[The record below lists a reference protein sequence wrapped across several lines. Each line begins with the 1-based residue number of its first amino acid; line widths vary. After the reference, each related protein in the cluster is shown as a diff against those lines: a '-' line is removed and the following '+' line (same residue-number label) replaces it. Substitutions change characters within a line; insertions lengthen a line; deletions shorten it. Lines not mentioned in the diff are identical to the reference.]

1 MKQYHNYSPEIST
14 VDDSAEP
21 AVEEQPVRP
30 EPAPVEEPRRRKAKR
45 RRQPVE
51 VERKEQAATAAPA
64 DKKEPKK
71 LFGSISAAIKEWK
84 ESIVTRLVT
93 GIILGGFGFWLAVA
107 FASYFSSCIIDQSM
121 VADSATGIGTPAS
134 NDAGEGGARLTEL
147 LINQG
152 FGIGSVVIV
161 AWLLCVSMKL
171 LIGYPKFRT
180 LDFTIKSLIALI
192 TLSVVVGMVSIGLDT
207 DVNWGGFHGR
217 YINEIIYSY
226 IGWSGAIIISVVL
239 ISIFVVICL
248 RDAIKW
254 LLKKKRAYDEKRR
267 ILREAEEAEMQKQEE
282 VEEMRKRELH
292 EQALSGEGVEAEPEQ
307 PEPMAPDN
315 VEFNPDADTIFEFT
329 DLEDEDE
336 ADTGYEYYDSDPD
349 SLAVYEESMEDNM
362 ERSNAAEGVERG
374 DKTEYASEY
383 TSEYSH
389 VRIEEDKSEYKTEP
403 TEKEDGE
410 SVNNREQ
417 EKEDVPE
424 DNAGLAE
431 EEEPE
436 YEPAGGGR
444 QAYAPSE
451 YEENEDNDT
460 VDQPTPALKASSEA
474 PRAEATV
481 TSTEPEVPDTKPEV
495 LNTKPEVPNTKPKV
509 PDTESEVS
517 TTEKEDVMT
526 VNVNQIEKGKPQTGG
541 SASGDFFTHE
551 YKFPPTD
558 YLRPGLDRISVD
570 ADELLENK
578 QKIRQTLLDFG
589 IPITSIEAT
598 VGPTVTLYEIRPD
611 TGVKIAKIRNL
622 VDDLALSLA
631 ANGVRII
638 APIPGKGTVGIEVAN
653 KEAQTV
659 SMRTIIQS
667 KAYQETKYKLPV
679 ALGSTISNEVY
690 IADLAKM
697 PHLLVAGATGQGK
710 SVGLNAIVTSLLYSK
725 RPEELKFVMV
735 DPKRVEFSLY
745 SKIEKYYLAKIPD
758 SPQPIITN
766 MENVVA
772 TLSSLCVEM
781 DERYMLLE
789 KAFVRQV
796 TEYNDKFKAKKLDP
810 REGHRFMPYIVV
822 IIDEFADLIMTAGK
836 EVELPIARLAQ
847 LARAVGIHVI
857 IATQRPSTNVITGMI
872 KANFPVRIAFKV
884 SSGVDSKTI
893 LDSTGAQQLIGRG
906 DMLISNNGEMTR
918 VQCAFV
924 DTPEVEEVC
933 DYIARQPYPQG
944 PYILPE
950 PQNSGDGDSPEV
962 DTASMGKLD
971 PLLKDI
977 ARQVVASGV
986 ASTSAVQR
994 RYEIGYNRAGRIM
1007 DQLEALG
1014 VVGPAT
1020 GGKPRSVLIEPMALE
1035 DLLDTLG

>member
-1 MKQYHNYSPEIST
+1 MS
-14 VDDSAEP
+14 
-21 AVEEQPVRP
+21 
-30 EPAPVEEPRRRKAKR
+30 
-45 RRQPVE
+45 
-51 VERKEQAATAAPA
+51 
-64 DKKEPKK
+64 
-71 LFGSISAAIKEWK
+71 L
-84 ESIVTRLVT
+84 
-93 GIILGGFGFWLAVA
+93 
-107 FASYFSSCIIDQSM
+107 
-121 VADSATGIGTPAS
+121 
-134 NDAGEGGARLTEL
+134 
-147 LINQG
+147 
-152 FGIGSVVIV
+152 
-161 AWLLCVSMKL
+161 KL

-180 LDFTIKSLIALI
+180 LDFTIKSLIAFI

-217 YINEIIYSY
+217 YINEIIYGY

-254 LLKKKRAYDEKRR
+254 IIRKKRQYDERR
-267 ILREAEEAEMQKQEE
+267 RKQRESEEAELLKQEALKE
-282 VEEMRKRELH
+282 REKEAVLG
-292 EQALSGEGVEAEPEQ
+292 QALYAENEESEETA
-307 PEPMAPDN
+307 PEPAQLEN
-315 VEFNPDADTIFEFT
+315 VEFDPSSDTIFDMPE
-329 DLEDEDE
+329 LEDEDE
-336 ADTGYEYYDSDPD
+336 PFSRYDAIQDDPD
-349 SLAVYEESMEDNM
+349 SLAISEETIEETNV
-362 ERSNAAEGVERG
+362 EEEAEVTENNVSAGEISSKNEVTSSLENQTVLE
-374 DKTEYASEY
+374 KTEEELRPDLESSPEADTDLTGVSSPDKESDAHEVSSGDD
-383 TSEYSH
+383 TSEL
-389 VRIEEDKSEYKTEP
+389 P
-403 TEKEDGE
+403 
-410 SVNNREQ
+410 Q
-417 EKEDVPE
+417 
-424 DNAGLAE
+424 
-431 EEEPE
+431 
-436 YEPAGGGR
+436 
-444 QAYAPSE
+444 
-451 YEENEDNDT
+451 NEDD
-460 VDQPTPALKASSEA
+460 P
-474 PRAEATV
+474 
-481 TSTEPEVPDTKPEV
+481 
-495 LNTKPEVPNTKPKV
+495 
-509 PDTESEVS
+509 
-517 TTEKEDVMT
+517 EDVMT
-526 VNVNQIEKGKPQTGG
+526 VNVNQIEKGSSEISQ
-541 SASGDFFTHE
+541 SYDNNFYTHE
-551 YKFPPTD
+551 YIFPPTD
-558 YLRPGLDRISVD
+558 YLRAGSDKISVD
-570 ADELLENK
+570 PEELLENK
-578 QKIRQTLLDFG
+578 EKIRQTLLDFG

-667 KAYQETKYKLPV
+667 KSYQNSRYKLPV

-745 SKIEKYYLAKIPD
+745 AKIEKYYLAKIPD
-758 SPQPIITN
+758 APQPIITN

-772 TLSSLCVEM
+772 TLSSLCAEM

-796 TEYNDKFKAKKLDP
+796 TEYNDKFRAKKLDP

-944 PYILPE
+944 PYLLPE
-950 PQNSGDGDSPEV
+950 PQMGGDA
-962 DTASMGKLD
+962 DTQDLDTSSVGKLD
-971 PLLKDI
+971 PLFAEI
-977 ARQVVASGV
+977 GRQVIMSGT

-994 RYEIGYNRAGRIM
+994 RHEVGYNRAGRIM
-1007 DQLEALG
+1007 DQLEAYG

-1020 GGKPRSVLIEPMALE
+1020 GGKPRSVLMDAMSFE
-1035 DLLDTLG
+1035 DLLASLGLS

>member
-1 MKQYHNYSPEIST
+1 MKQYHNYSPEIS
-14 VDDSAEP
+14 SADESNDP
-21 AVEEQPVRP
+21 IEAEQPPRQDP
-30 EPAPVEEPRRRKAKR
+30 EPQRGRRRNGRQKKA
-45 RRQPVE
+45 E
-51 VERKEQAATAAPA
+51 SAS
-64 DKKEPKK
+64 
-71 LFGSISAAIKEWK
+71 GSSTQVKVKSDISTQSLSEKPRISIKSSLKEWRD
-84 ESIVTRLVT
+84 SIVTRLVF
-93 GIILGGFGFWLAVA
+93 GIILGGLGFWFAVA
-107 FASYFSSCIIDQSM
+107 FVSYFSSCIADQSV
-121 VADSATGIGTPAS
+121 VASDLTVPGSAVV

-152 FGIGSVVIV
+152 FGVGAVVIV
-161 AWLLCVSMKL
+161 IWLLCMSMKL
-171 LIGYPKFRT
+171 LVGYPKFRT
-180 LDFTIKSLIALI
+180 LDFTIKSLIAFI
-192 TLSVVVGMVSIGLDT
+192 TLSVVIGMISIGMDT

-217 YINEIIYSY
+217 YVNEIIYNY
-226 IGWSGAIIISVVL
+226 IGWSGAIIISIVL

-254 LLKKKRAYDEKRR
+254 IIKKKRQYDEKRR
-267 ILREAEEAEMQKQEE
+267 LIREAEEEEIRKQEE
-282 VEEMRKRELH
+282 VKARKK
-292 EQALSGEGVEAEPEQ
+292 EAELNQTLYAENEEAEVQKHDPVQ
-307 PEPMAPDN
+307 YDN
-315 VEFNPDADTIFEFT
+315 VEFDPNSDIILDVSE
-329 DLEDEDE
+329 LEDEE
-336 ADTGYEYYDSDPD
+336 EPSERYETFQDDPD
-349 SLAVYEESMEDNM
+349 SLAISEDP
-362 ERSNAAEGVERG
+362 
-374 DKTEYASEY
+374 
-383 TSEYSH
+383 
-389 VRIEEDKSEYKTEP
+389 IEETPFFTE
-403 TEKEDGE
+403 DMQD
-410 SVNNREQ
+410 S
-417 EKEDVPE
+417 
-424 DNAGLAE
+424 
-431 EEEPE
+431 
-436 YEPAGGGR
+436 
-444 QAYAPSE
+444 
-451 YEENEDNDT
+451 
-460 VDQPTPALKASSEA
+460 
-474 PRAEATV
+474 
-481 TSTEPEVPDTKPEV
+481 EVPDSQDPAPVQDLEEAATTKEETSTVVNEEV
-495 LNTKPEVPNTKPKV
+495 NALEEEVEEKKLEE
-509 PDTESEVS
+509 ESIETLEEES
-517 TTEKEDVMT
+517 NQKEEAEAPDVMT
-526 VNVNQIEKGKPQTGG
+526 VNVNQIEKGSQDTG
-541 SASGDFFTHE
+541 ASYDEKLFTHE
-551 YKFPPTD
+551 YKFPPAEF
-558 YLRPGLDRISVD
+558 LLPGAEKISVD

-578 QKIRQTLLDFG
+578 ARIRQTLLDFG

-667 KAYQETKYKLPV
+667 KAYQNSKFRLPV

-745 SKIEKYYLAKIPD
+745 SKIENYYLAKIPN

-781 DERYMLLE
+781 DERYILLE
-789 KAFVRQV
+789 KAYVKQV
-796 TEYNDKFKAKKLDP
+796 TEYNDKFRAKKLDP

-884 SSGVDSKTI
+884 SSGIDSKTI

-944 PYILPE
+944 AYMLPE
-950 PQNSGDGDSPEV
+950 PQVGGDGDSQDV
-962 DTASMGKLD
+962 DAASVGKLD
-971 PLLKDI
+971 PLF
-977 ARQVVASGV
+977 AEVGRQVIVSGV
-986 ASTSAVQR
+986 ASTSAIQR

-1007 DQLEALG
+1007 DQLEAYG

-1020 GGKPRSVLIEPMALE
+1020 GGKPRSVLMEAMAFE
-1035 DLLDTLG
+1035 DLLATLGLA

>member
-14 VDDSAEP
+14 AEETAEP
-21 AVEEQPVRP
+21 VVVP
-30 EPAPVEEPRRRKAKR
+30 ETTNNESAQGRRRRNSRHKR
-45 RRQPVE
+45 EEEANLDSGETSQKSSP
-51 VERKEQAATAAPA
+51 AA
-64 DKKEPKK
+64 
-71 LFGSISAAIKEWK
+71 SAASMKKTSDSFLTLIKEWK
-84 ESIVTRLVT
+84 NSVVTRFVI
-93 GIILGGFGFWLAVA
+93 GIILGGLGFWFAVA
-107 FASYFSSCIIDQSM
+107 FASYLSACIADQSM
-121 VADSATGIGTPAS
+121 VSSEISGPEIAVS

-152 FGIGSVVIV
+152 FGVGAIVIV
-161 AWLLCVSMKL
+161 VWLLCMSLKL

-180 LDFTIKSLIALI
+180 LDFTIKSLIAFI
-192 TLSVVVGMVSIGLDT
+192 TLSVVIGMVSIGLDT
-207 DVNWGGFHGR
+207 DINWGGFHGR
-217 YINEIIYSY
+217 YINEIIYAY

-254 LLKKKRAYDEKRR
+254 VLEKKRRYDERR
-267 ILREAEEAEMQKQEE
+267 RLQRESEEAELKKQEE
-282 VEEMRKRELH
+282 LKERERQSDLAQSIYAENEDVEEEK
-292 EQALSGEGVEAEPEQ
+292 QDIVTPE
-307 PEPMAPDN
+307 N
-315 VEFNPDADTIFEFT
+315 VEFNPDADTIFDMP
-329 DLEDEDE
+329 DLEDDEEPVSRFDSVSDDPNSLAITEDQIEDATYNLDVNDKAEDSNDVEDPTFDAASEKEYSDAKSNSIEDE
-336 ADTGYEYYDSDPD
+336 KDSPI
-349 SLAVYEESMEDNM
+349 
-362 ERSNAAEGVERG
+362 EGVR
-374 DKTEYASEY
+374 Y
-383 TSEYSH
+383 TS
-389 VRIEEDKSEYKTEP
+389 I
-403 TEKEDGE
+403 
-410 SVNNREQ
+410 
-417 EKEDVPE
+417 
-424 DNAGLAE
+424 E
-431 EEEPE
+431 EEEKI
-436 YEPAGGGR
+436 ATLDDDINQDSGM
-444 QAYAPSE
+444 S
-451 YEENEDNDT
+451 N
-460 VDQPTPALKASSEA
+460 EA
-474 PRAEATV
+474 PGE
-481 TSTEPEVPDTKPEV
+481 SKPDDVMTIASGADIDQDGGMGNDVSEESKP
-495 LNTKPEVPNTKPKV
+495 
-509 PDTESEVS
+509 D
-517 TTEKEDVMT
+517 DVMT
-526 VNVNQIEKGKPQTGG
+526 VNVNQIEKSSQNPGK
-541 SASGDFFTHE
+541 SYDENFFTHE
-551 YKFPPTD
+551 YLFPPSE
-558 YLRPGLDRISVD
+558 YLLPGADKISVD

-578 QKIRQTLLDFG
+578 EKIRQTLLDFG

-667 KAYQETKYKLPV
+667 KVYQNSKYKLPV

-796 TEYNDKFKAKKLDP
+796 TEYNEKFKEKKLDP
-810 REGHRFMPYIVV
+810 REGHRYMPYIVV

-924 DTPEVEEVC
+924 DTPEVEKVC

-944 PYILPE
+944 AYMLPE
-950 PQNSGDGDSPEV
+950 PQIGGDGDSQEI
-962 DTASMGKLD
+962 DTASIGKLD
-971 PLLKDI
+971 PLF
-977 ARQVVASGV
+977 AEVGRQVIMSGT
-986 ASTSAVQR
+986 ASTSAIQR

-1007 DQLEALG
+1007 DQLEAYG

-1020 GGKPRSVLIEPMALE
+1020 GGKPRSVLMEAIAFE
-1035 DLLDTLG
+1035 DLLTTLGLA

>member
-14 VDDSAEP
+14 SEEGVESF
-21 AVEEQPVRP
+21 VEEQPERP
-30 EPAPVEEPRRRKAKR
+30 DPPTTGRKRNARRQAVQETTAAAKR
-45 RRQPVE
+45 SGKTDQTKP
-51 VERKEQAATAAPA
+51 KEES
-64 DKKEPKK
+64 KEKI
-71 LFGSISAAIKEWK
+71 GVSIGKSFKEWK
-84 ESIVTRLVT
+84 DSIVTRFVL
-93 GIILGGFGFWLAVA
+93 GIILGGLGFWFAVA
-107 FASYFSSCIIDQSM
+107 FVSYFSSCIVDQSM
-121 VADSATGIGTPAS
+121 TASSLSGPGTEVA
-134 NDAGEGGARLTEL
+134 NDAGEGGARLTEFV
-147 LINQG
+147 INQG
-152 FGIGSVVIV
+152 FGVGALVIV
-161 AWLLCVSMKL
+161 VWLLCMSMKL
-171 LIGYPKFRT
+171 LIGYPRFRT
-180 LDFTIKSLIALI
+180 LDFTIKSLIAFI
-192 TLSVVVGMVSIGLDT
+192 TLSVVIGMVSIGLDT

-239 ISIFVVICL
+239 VSIFVVICL

-254 LLKKKRAYDEKRR
+254 VLKKKRAYDEKRR
-267 ILREAEEAEMQKQEE
+267 IQREAEEAEQQKQEE
-282 VEEMRKRELH
+282 VNEMRKRELH
-292 EQALSGEGVEAEPEQ
+292 EQALAGEGVEAEKPET
-307 PEPMAPDN
+307 EPVVAEN
-315 VEFNPDADTIFEFT
+315 VKFDPDADTLFDFP
-329 DLEDEDE
+329 DLEDEE
-336 ADTGYEYYDSDPD
+336 EPYTEFENLEEDPD
-349 SLAVYEESMEDNM
+349 SLAGSEEPMEENTYIVEEKTFMENVVNSNENQSVNPAEALACDLQEEETDYVKVNEVAQTVDNVYSTEQM
-362 ERSNAAEGVERG
+362 AQQAYLPVEP
-374 DKTEYASEY
+374 
-383 TSEYSH
+383 
-389 VRIEEDKSEYKTEP
+389 EDK
-403 TEKEDGE
+403 KEQVAETNDI
-410 SVNNREQ
+410 RTEQ
-417 EKEDVPE
+417 EKTESLEDAEESP
-424 DNAGLAE
+424 E
-431 EEEPE
+431 EEEAPE
-436 YEPAGGGR
+436 E
-444 QAYAPSE
+444 
-451 YEENEDNDT
+451 
-460 VDQPTPALKASSEA
+460 
-474 PRAEATV
+474 
-481 TSTEPEVPDTKPEV
+481 
-495 LNTKPEVPNTKPKV
+495 
-509 PDTESEVS
+509 
-517 TTEKEDVMT
+517 VMT
-526 VNVNQIEKGKPQTGG
+526 VNVNQIEKASTQVG
-541 SASGDFFTHE
+541 SSYDNNFFSHD

-558 YLRPGLDRISVD
+558 YLRPGSDKISVD

-578 QKIRQTLLDFG
+578 QKIKQTLLDFG

-667 KAYQETKYKLPV
+667 KAYQNSKYKLPV

-796 TEYNDKFKAKKLDP
+796 TEYNEKFKDKKLDP
-810 REGHRFMPYIVV
+810 REGHRYMPYIVV

-944 PYILPE
+944 AYMLPE
-950 PQNSGDGDSPEV
+950 PQVGGDGDAQDV
-962 DTASMGKLD
+962 DTANIGKLD
-971 PLLKDI
+971 PLF
-977 ARQVVASGV
+977 AEVGRQVIMSGT

-1007 DQLEALG
+1007 DQLEAYG
-1014 VVGPAT
+1014 VVGPAS
-1020 GGKPRSVLIEPMALE
+1020 GGKPRNVLMDAMSFE
-1035 DLLDTLG
+1035 DLLATLGLA

>member
-1 MKQYHNYSPEIST
+1 MKQYHNYAPEIST
-14 VDDSAEP
+14 TDETQEGIIEEP
-21 AVEEQPVRP
+21 TTPP
-30 EPAPVEEPRRRKAKR
+30 EPVEEPRRRGGR
-45 RRQPVE
+45 RRP
-51 VERKEQAATAAPA
+51 RTDSASAAGNTNKGKTASAAPA
-64 DKKEPKK
+64 KQEPKK
-71 LFGSISAAIKEWK
+71 PKKTISASIKEWSD
-84 ESIVTRLVT
+84 SIVTRLVF
-93 GIILGGFGFWLAVA
+93 GLILGGLGVWLAVA
-107 FASYFSSCIIDQSM
+107 FASYFSTCIVDQSM
-121 VADSATGIGTPAS
+121 ALDPATGTETVVA
-134 NDAGEGGARLTEL
+134 NDAGEGGARLTEF

-152 FGIGSVVIV
+152 FGVGALVIV
-161 AWLLCVSMKL
+161 IWLLCMSMKL
-171 LIGYPKFRT
+171 LVGYPKFRT
-180 LDFTIKSLIALI
+180 LDFTIKSLIAFI
-192 TLSVVVGMVSIGLDT
+192 TLSVVVGMLTIGLDT
-207 DVNWGGFHGR
+207 EVNWGGFHGR
-217 YINEIIYSY
+217 YINEIIYNY
-226 IGWSGAIIISVVL
+226 IGWSGAIILSVVL
-239 ISIFVVICL
+239 ISLFVVICL

-254 LLKKKRAYDEKRR
+254 IIKKKKAYDEKRR
-267 ILREAEEAEMQKQEE
+267 IQREAEEAEMQKQEE
-282 VEEMRKRELH
+282 VEEMKRREMR
-292 EQALSGEGVEAEPEQ
+292 EQAMSGEGIDSETEKAEKN
-307 PEPMAPDN
+307 EPATAEN
-315 VEFNPDADTIFEFT
+315 VEFDPDADTLFDIP
-329 DLEDEDE
+329 DLEDEE
-336 ADTGYEYYDSDPD
+336 EPEPFFD
-349 SLAVYEESMEDNM
+349 SLEEDDPYSLAISEDPYEEDPYVQNEPASEPVYESVKETPVESETYQH
-362 ERSNAAEGVERG
+362 VEEPEPEE
-374 DKTEYASEY
+374 TAPSY
-383 TSEYSH
+383 
-389 VRIEEDKSEYKTEP
+389 IEEETASLYDEEMK
-403 TEKEDGE
+403 
-410 SVNNREQ
+410 
-417 EKEDVPE
+417 
-424 DNAGLAE
+424 AE
-431 EEEPE
+431 EEAEK
-436 YEPAGGGR
+436 AV
-444 QAYAPSE
+444 A
-451 YEENEDNDT
+451 EE
-460 VDQPTPALKASSEA
+460 VAM
-474 PRAEATV
+474 AEAARAAVEEAMKAEAVSETAAKAA
-481 TSTEPEVPDTKPEV
+481 ED
-495 LNTKPEVPNTKPKV
+495 
-509 PDTESEVS
+509 ESE
-517 TTEKEDVMT
+517 KEAYENKTPEEVMT
-526 VNVNQIEKGKPQTGG
+526 VNVNQIEKGSTK
-541 SASGDFFTHE
+541 SASTYDSELYTHE
-551 YKFPPTD
+551 YHFPPTD
-558 YLRPGLDRISVD
+558 YLRPGTDKISVD

-578 QKIRQTLLDFG
+578 QKIKQTLLDFG
-589 IPITSIEAT
+589 IPIVSIEAT

-667 KAYQETKYKLPV
+667 KAYQSSKYKLPV
-679 ALGSTISNEVY
+679 ALGSTISNDVY

-710 SVGLNAIVTSLLYSK
+710 SVGLNAIVTSLLYAK

-745 SKIEKYYLAKIPD
+745 AKIEKYYLAKIPD

-944 PYILPE
+944 PYMLPE
-950 PQNSGDGDSPEV
+950 PQMGGDGDAQEV
-962 DTASMGKLD
+962 DTASIGKLD

-977 ARQVVASGV
+977 ARQVVMSGT

-1007 DQLEALG
+1007 DQLESLG

-1020 GGKPRSVLIEPMALE
+1020 GGKPRSVLMDAMSLE

>member
-1 MKQYHNYSPEIST
+1 
-14 VDDSAEP
+14 
-21 AVEEQPVRP
+21 AVE
-30 EPAPVEEPRRRKAKR
+30 
-45 RRQPVE
+45 
-51 VERKEQAATAAPA
+51 
-64 DKKEPKK
+64 
-71 LFGSISAAIKEWK
+71 SA
-84 ESIVTRLVT
+84 
-93 GIILGGFGFWLAVA
+93 
-107 FASYFSSCIIDQSM
+107 
-121 VADSATGIGTPAS
+121 
-134 NDAGEGGARLTEL
+134 
-147 LINQG
+147 
-152 FGIGSVVIV
+152 
-161 AWLLCVSMKL
+161 
-171 LIGYPKFRT
+171 
-180 LDFTIKSLIALI
+180 
-192 TLSVVVGMVSIGLDT
+192 
-207 DVNWGGFHGR
+207 
-217 YINEIIYSY
+217 
-226 IGWSGAIIISVVL
+226 
-239 ISIFVVICL
+239 
-248 RDAIKW
+248 
-254 LLKKKRAYDEKRR
+254 
-267 ILREAEEAEMQKQEE
+267 
-282 VEEMRKRELH
+282 
-292 EQALSGEGVEAEPEQ
+292 AEPE
-307 PEPMAPDN
+307 
-315 VEFNPDADTIFEFT
+315 
-329 DLEDEDE
+329 
-336 ADTGYEYYDSDPD
+336 
-349 SLAVYEESMEDNM
+349 
-362 ERSNAAEGVERG
+362 R
-374 DKTEYASEY
+374 
-383 TSEYSH
+383 
-389 VRIEEDKSEYKTEP
+389 
-403 TEKEDGE
+403 
-410 SVNNREQ
+410 
-417 EKEDVPE
+417 
-424 DNAGLAE
+424 
-431 EEEPE
+431 
-436 YEPAGGGR
+436 
-444 QAYAPSE
+444 
-451 YEENEDNDT
+451 
-460 VDQPTPALKASSEA
+460 
-474 PRAEATV
+474 
-481 TSTEPEVPDTKPEV
+481 
-495 LNTKPEVPNTKPKV
+495 
-509 PDTESEVS
+509 
-517 TTEKEDVMT
+517 TTEKPEDVMT
-526 VNVNQIEKGKPQTGG
+526 VNVNQIEKGSSK
-541 SASGDFFTHE
+541 SAPSYDTDLFTHE
-551 YKFPPTD
+551 YIFPPTS
-558 YLRPGLDRISVD
+558 YLRPGTDKISVD

-578 QKIRQTLLDFG
+578 QKIKQTLLDFG

-653 KEAQTV
+653 KDAQTV
-659 SMRTIIQS
+659 SMRTIIES
-667 KAYQETKYKLPV
+667 KAYQSTKYKLPV

-810 REGHRFMPYIVV
+810 RDGHRFMPYIVV

-836 EVELPIARLAQ
+836 DVELPIARLAQ

-944 PYILPE
+944 AFMLPE
-950 PQNSGDGDSPEV
+950 PQMGGDGDSQEV
-962 DTASMGKLD
+962 DTASVGKLD

-977 ARQVVASGV
+977 ARQVVSSGV

-1020 GGKPRSVLIEPMALE
+1020 GGKPRNVLIDPMSLE

>member
-1 MKQYHNYSPEIST
+1 M
-14 VDDSAEP
+14 
-21 AVEEQPVRP
+21 PV
-30 EPAPVEEPRRRKAKR
+30 A
-45 RRQPVE
+45 
-51 VERKEQAATAAPA
+51 
-64 DKKEPKK
+64 
-71 LFGSISAAIKEWK
+71 
-84 ESIVTRLVT
+84 
-93 GIILGGFGFWLAVA
+93 
-107 FASYFSSCIIDQSM
+107 
-121 VADSATGIGTPAS
+121 
-134 NDAGEGGARLTEL
+134 NDAGKGGAWLTEL

-152 FGIGSVVIV
+152 FGVGAVVIV
-161 AWLLCVSMKL
+161 IWLICMSMKL

-180 LDFTIKSLIALI
+180 LDFTIKSLIAFI

-239 ISIFVVICL
+239 ITIFVVICL

-254 LLKKKRAYDEKRR
+254 VLKKKRAYDERRR
-267 ILREAEEAEMQKQEE
+267 IQREAEEAELQKQEE
-282 VEEMRKRELH
+282 VEEMKRREIH
-292 EQALSGEGVEAEPEQ
+292 EQAMSGEGENTEPET
-307 PEPMAPDN
+307 PEHLPAEN
-315 VEFNPDADTIFEFT
+315 VEFDPDADTLFDIP
-329 DLEDEDE
+329 DLDDEDE
-336 ADTGYEYYDSDPD
+336 PVSRFDSFSEDPD
-349 SLAVYEESMEDNM
+349 SLAVSEEPIDENAYVDNVADNFESKIEEHKNEVSQVSVDKADDTSRFDDERPSDRQDEGKQSHSEDPVGEQNLNNT
-362 ERSNAAEGVERG
+362 EVVNNIAEEANDFDSIRESACAAEEKTILHPAEPEVENS
-374 DKTEYASEY
+374 SEK
-383 TSEYSH
+383 
-389 VRIEEDKSEYKTEP
+389 IEEE
-403 TEKEDGE
+403 
-410 SVNNREQ
+410 
-417 EKEDVPE
+417 
-424 DNAGLAE
+424 NA
-431 EEEPE
+431 
-436 YEPAGGGR
+436 
-444 QAYAPSE
+444 
-451 YEENEDNDT
+451 
-460 VDQPTPALKASSEA
+460 
-474 PRAEATV
+474 
-481 TSTEPEVPDTKPEV
+481 TEPEENGHD
-495 LNTKPEVPNTKPKV
+495 
-509 PDTESEVS
+509 
-517 TTEKEDVMT
+517 DVMM
-526 VNVNQIEKGKPQTGG
+526 VNVNQIEKGNTDSG
-541 SASGDFFTHE
+541 STFDSALFSHE
-551 YKFPPTD
+551 YKFPNTD
-558 YLRPGLDRISVD
+558 YLRPGTDKISVD

-578 QKIRQTLLDFG
+578 QKIKQTLLDFG

-653 KEAQTV
+653 KDAQTV

-667 KAYQETKYKLPV
+667 KAYQNSKFKLPV

-789 KAFVRQV
+789 KAYVRQV
-796 TEYNDKFKAKKLDP
+796 TEYNEKFRAGKLNP
-810 REGHRFMPYIVV
+810 KEGHRFMPYIVV

-893 LDSTGAQQLIGRG
+893 LDATGAQQLIGRG

-933 DYIARQPYPQG
+933 NYIARQPYPQG
-944 PYILPE
+944 PYMLPE
-950 PQNSGDGDSPEV
+950 PQVNGDADAQEV
-962 DTASMGKLD
+962 DTASVGKLD
-971 PLLKDI
+971 PLFADVG
-977 ARQVVASGV
+977 RQVIISGT

-1007 DQLEALG
+1007 DQLEAYG
-1014 VVGPAT
+1014 VVGPAS
-1020 GGKPRSVLIEPMALE
+1020 GGKPRSVLMEAMAFE
-1035 DLLDTLG
+1035 DLLATLGLA

>member
-1 MKQYHNYSPEIST
+1 MKQYHNYSPEIS
-14 VDDSAEP
+14 SADESNDPIEP
-21 AVEEQPVRP
+21 EQPPRKDP
-30 EPAPVEEPRRRKAKR
+30 EPQRGRRRSARPKR
-45 RRQPVE
+45 ETSPSGGSAQS
-51 VERKEQAATAAPA
+51 KEKPQQAAPA
-64 DKKEPKK
+64 AEEKPKV
-71 LFGSISAAIKEWK
+71 SIITSIKEWGN
-84 ESIVTRLVT
+84 SLVTRLVT
-93 GIILGGFGFWLAVA
+93 GIILGGLGFWFAVA
-107 FASYFSSCIIDQSM
+107 FVSYFSACIADQSM
-121 VADSATGIGTPAS
+121 VASSLTGPETVVA
-134 NDAGEGGARLTEL
+134 NNAGEGGARLTEL

-152 FGIGSVVIV
+152 FGVGAIVIV
-161 AWLLCVSMKL
+161 VWLLCMSLKL
-171 LIGYPKFRT
+171 LVGYPKFRT
-180 LDFTIKSLIALI
+180 LDFTIKSLIAFI
-192 TLSVVVGMVSIGLDT
+192 TISVVIGMITIPMDT

-217 YINEIIYSY
+217 YINEIIYNY

-254 LLKKKRAYDEKRR
+254 MLKKKRAYDERKRQQ
-267 ILREAEEAEMQKQEE
+267 REAEEAEIRKQEE
-282 VEEMRKRELH
+282 IKAREKEAVEN
-292 EQALSGEGVEAEPEQ
+292 QALYGENEETDERA
-307 PEPMAPDN
+307 PEPVQYDN
-315 VEFNPDADTIFEFT
+315 VEFDPSADTIFDMP
-329 DLEDEDE
+329 DLEEDDEPY
-336 ADTGYEYYDSDPD
+336 TQYETFQDDPD
-349 SLAVYEESMEDNM
+349 SLAITEDPIDETPFYSEPEPES
-362 ERSNAAEGVERG
+362 SFAPSQPAATVTKEVTS
-374 DKTEYASEY
+374 TE
-383 TSEYSH
+383 
-389 VRIEEDKSEYKTEP
+389 
-403 TEKEDGE
+403 EKETSIIKE
-410 SVNNREQ
+410 QSVVAPEAPAEIIKPEVETIRKEEPIQ
-417 EKEDVPE
+417 KEVPDLEEEAEKETAE
-424 DNAGLAE
+424 EAKEEEKAE
-431 EEEPE
+431 EEE
-436 YEPAGGGR
+436 
-444 QAYAPSE
+444 Q
-451 YEENEDNDT
+451 
-460 VDQPTPALKASSEA
+460 
-474 PRAEATV
+474 
-481 TSTEPEVPDTKPEV
+481 
-495 LNTKPEVPNTKPKV
+495 
-509 PDTESEVS
+509 
-517 TTEKEDVMT
+517 DVMT
-526 VNVNQIEKGKPQTGG
+526 VNVNQIEKGTSDTG
-541 SASGDFFTHE
+541 ATYDEKLFTHE
-551 YKFPPTD
+551 YKFPPAEF
-558 YLRPGLDRISVD
+558 LLPGKDKISVD
-570 ADELLENK
+570 ADELIENK
-578 QKIRQTLLDFG
+578 ERIRKTLLDFG

-667 KAYQETKYKLPV
+667 KAYQSSKYRLPV

-745 SKIEKYYLAKIPD
+745 SKIENYYLAKIPN

-781 DERYMLLE
+781 DERYILLE
-789 KAFVRQV
+789 KAYVKQV
-796 TEYNDKFKAKKLDP
+796 TEYNEKFRQKKLDP

-884 SSGVDSKTI
+884 SSGIDSKTI

-944 PYILPE
+944 AYMLPE
-950 PQNSGDGDSPEV
+950 PQMGGDGDSQDV
-962 DTASMGKLD
+962 DAASVGKLD
-971 PLLKDI
+971 PLF
-977 ARQVVASGV
+977 AEVGRQVIMSGV
-986 ASTSAVQR
+986 ASTSAIQR

-1007 DQLEALG
+1007 DQLEAYG

-1020 GGKPRSVLIEPMALE
+1020 GGKPRSVLMEAMAFE
-1035 DLLDTLG
+1035 DLLATLGLS

>member
-14 VDDSAEP
+14 SDETQDS
-21 AVEEQPVRP
+21 VIEEQPAP
-30 EPAPVEEPRRRKAKR
+30 SEPQSMPRRRNSKR
-45 RRQPVE
+45 QLNERVSEKTVKTQANYEKE
-51 VERKEQAATAAPA
+51 VPQQ
-64 DKKEPKK
+64 KK
-71 LFGSISAAIKEWK
+71 GSVISAFKEWK
-84 ESIVTRLVT
+84 ESIVTRLVI
-93 GIILGGFGFWLAVA
+93 GIILGGLGLWFAVA
-107 FASYFSSCIIDQSM
+107 FVSYFSNCIVDQSM
-121 VADSATGIGTPAS
+121 VAETAS
-134 NDAGEGGARLTEL
+134 GVDTTVANDAGKGGAWLTEF

-152 FGIGSVVIV
+152 FGVGAVVIV
-161 AWLLCVSMKL
+161 AWLLCMSMKL

-180 LDFTIKSLIALI
+180 LDFTIKSLIAFI

-239 ISIFVVICL
+239 ITIFVVICL

-254 LLKKKRAYDEKRR
+254 MLKKKRAYDEKRR
-267 ILREAEEAEMQKQEE
+267 IQRETEAAEMQKQEE
-282 VEEMRKRELH
+282 VEEMKRREIR
-292 EQALSGEGVEAEPEQ
+292 EQAMSGEGEYTEPVNVEQTPAE
-307 PEPMAPDN
+307 N
-315 VEFNPDADTIFEFT
+315 VEFDPDADTLFDIP
-329 DLEDEDE
+329 DLDDED
-336 ADTGYEYYDSDPD
+336 DPVSRFDSFREDPD
-349 SLAVYEESMEDNM
+349 SLAISEEPMEGNAYIDNM
-362 ERSNAAEGVERG
+362 PAGVETV
-374 DKTEYASEY
+374 K
-383 TSEYSH
+383 
-389 VRIEEDKSEYKTEP
+389 EEMSADKSLTSGGKIDERAEI
-403 TEKEDGE
+403 DGE
-410 SVNNREQ
+410 RISEIQ
-417 EKEDVPE
+417 THDDLGE
-424 DNAGLAE
+424 AE
-431 EEEPE
+431 EERTEQRQEEENSLSESAAGSIRDLEADIEPSTLK
-436 YEPAGGGR
+436 
-444 QAYAPSE
+444 YAA
-451 YEENEDNDT
+451 EENEAAVHVEEEQAFNKTKESEGNDT
-460 VDQPTPALKASSEA
+460 IKGTIETENVKTPGES
-474 PRAEATV
+474 AE
-481 TSTEPEVPDTKPEV
+481 
-495 LNTKPEVPNTKPKV
+495 
-509 PDTESEVS
+509 
-517 TTEKEDVMT
+517 EKKEEEDVMT
-526 VNVNQIEKGKPQTGG
+526 VNVNQIEKGRTDSG
-541 SASGDFFTHE
+541 STFDSSLYTHE

-558 YLRPGLDRISVD
+558 YLRPGTDKISVD
-570 ADELLENK
+570 AEELLENK

-653 KEAQTV
+653 KDAQTV

-667 KAYQETKYKLPV
+667 KAYQNSKYKLPV

-710 SVGLNAIVTSLLYSK
+710 SVGLNAIVASLLYSK

-893 LDSTGAQQLIGRG
+893 LDATGAQQLIGRG

-944 PYILPE
+944 PYMLPE
-950 PQNSGDGDSPEV
+950 PQVGGDGESQEV
-962 DTASMGKLD
+962 DAASVGKLD
-971 PLLKDI
+971 PLFTDVG
-977 ARQVVASGV
+977 RQVIMSGT

-1007 DQLEALG
+1007 DQLEAYG

-1020 GGKPRSVLIEPMALE
+1020 GGKPRSVLMEAMAFE
-1035 DLLDTLG
+1035 DLLATLGLS

>member
-1 MKQYHNYSPEIST
+1 MENYYNYSPEIPNG
-14 VDDSAEP
+14 DDNPESNLTPPQQEAEP
-21 AVEEQPVRP
+21 TPDSG
-30 EPAPVEEPRRRKAKR
+30 KR
-45 RRQPVE
+45 RRRQNNNVNTTQGKSVNPIKDKKGRSE
-51 VERKEQAATAAPA
+51 GKADKSKERQSSESVWIVFQDWLNSTVTRSVIGIIFGGLGFWFGVAFFSYLGTCVADQSVVNAPA
-64 DKKEPKK
+64 D
-71 LFGSISAAIKEWK
+71 AM
-84 ESIVTRLVT
+84 
-93 GIILGGFGFWLAVA
+93 AV
-107 FASYFSSCIIDQSM
+107 
-121 VADSATGIGTPAS
+121 VG
-134 NDAGEGGARLTEL
+134 NDAGEGGARITEL
-147 LINQG
+147 LFNQG
-152 FGIGSVVIV
+152 FGVGSFVIV
-161 AWLLCVSMKL
+161 VWLLCISMKL
-171 LIGYPKFRT
+171 LIGYPKFRI
-180 LDFTIKSLIALI
+180 LDFTLKSLIAFI
-192 TLSVVVGMVSIGLDT
+192 TLSVVVGMLSIGLDT
-207 DVNWGGFHGR
+207 DVNWGGYHGR
-217 YINEIIYSY
+217 YINEIIYQY
-226 IGWSGAIIISVVL
+226 IGWSGAIIISMVL
-239 ISIFVVICL
+239 VAIFVVICL

-254 LLKKKRAYDEKRR
+254 ILKKKRAYDEKRR
-267 ILREAEEAEMQKQEE
+267 LMREAEVLAAEKEENEIRSQE
-282 VEEMRKRELH
+282 H
-292 EQALSGEGVEAEPEQ
+292 QDTALSDEGDEAKEEKVFSPS
-307 PEPMAPDN
+307 ADK
-315 VEFNPDADTIFEFT
+315 VEFDPDADTIFDLH
-329 DLEDEDE
+329 DLEEDDDPE
-336 ADTGYEYYDSDPD
+336 SFAGLLYDDPE
-349 SLAVYEESMEDNM
+349 SLAVSEEPNDYNQY
-362 ERSNAAEGVERG
+362 VEQQL
-374 DKTEYASEY
+374 DYPTETTKTTEADYPVESQEQPVVDEPADSPEQYSEQYLETSASEKDDFSEREEKQNL
-383 TSEYSH
+383 TSQ
-389 VRIEEDKSEYKTEP
+389 SETEINQ
-403 TEKEDGE
+403 D
-410 SVNNREQ
+410 NLEQ
-417 EKEDVPE
+417 
-424 DNAGLAE
+424 
-431 EEEPE
+431 EEEP
-436 YEPAGGGR
+436 
-444 QAYAPSE
+444 
-451 YEENEDNDT
+451 NE
-460 VDQPTPALKASSEA
+460 Q
-474 PRAEATV
+474 
-481 TSTEPEVPDTKPEV
+481 
-495 LNTKPEVPNTKPKV
+495 
-509 PDTESEVS
+509 
-517 TTEKEDVMT
+517 VMT
-526 VNVNQIEKGKPQTGG
+526 VNVNQIEKGTTE
-541 SASGDFFTHE
+541 SGVSYDAQLFTHE

-558 YLRPGLDRISVD
+558 YLRPGSDKISVD

-578 QKIRQTLLDFG
+578 QKIKQTLLDFG

-667 KAYQETKYKLPV
+667 KAYQNSKYKLPV

-710 SVGLNAIVTSLLYSK
+710 SVGLNAIITSLLYSK

-745 SKIEKYYLAKIPD
+745 AKIEKYYLAKIPD
-758 SPQPIITN
+758 APQPIITN

-772 TLSSLCVEM
+772 TLSSLCAEM

-796 TEYNDKFKAKKLDP
+796 TEYNEKFKEKKLDP
-810 REGHRFMPYIVV
+810 REGYRYMPYIVV

-893 LDSTGAQQLIGRG
+893 LDATGAQQLIGRG
-906 DMLISNNGEMTR
+906 DMLISNNGEMVR

-933 DYIARQPYPQG
+933 DYVARQPYPQG

-950 PQNSGDGDSPEV
+950 PQIGGDGDTAEV
-962 DTASMGKLD
+962 DVASVGKLD
-971 PLLKDI
+971 PLFPEVG
-977 ARQVVASGV
+977 RQVIMSGT

-1007 DQLEALG
+1007 DQLEAYG

-1020 GGKPRSVLIEPMALE
+1020 GGKPRSVLMDAMAFE
-1035 DLLDTLG
+1035 DLLATLGLS

>member
-1 MKQYHNYSPEIST
+1 MKQYHNYSPEISSADET
-14 VDDSAEP
+14 TEPIAAEP
-21 AVEEQPVRP
+21 T
-30 EPAPVEEPRRRKAKR
+30 PAPRKETALTGRRRKTRQQKTDASATSSTRPLETTERMAK
-45 RRQPVE
+45 
-51 VERKEQAATAAPA
+51 APT
-64 DKKEPKK
+64 KKTS
-71 LFGSISAAIKEWK
+71 GSFIASFKEWRD
-84 ESIVTRLVT
+84 SVVTRSVF
-93 GIILGGFGFWLAVA
+93 GIILGGLGFWFAVA
-107 FASYFSSCIIDQSM
+107 FVSYFSACIADQSM
-121 VADSATGIGTPAS
+121 AASMETGLGTEVA
-134 NDAGEGGARLTEL
+134 NNAGEGGARLTEL

-152 FGIGSVVIV
+152 FGVGAIVIV
-161 AWLLCVSMKL
+161 AWLLCMSLKL

-192 TLSVVVGMVSIGLDT
+192 TLSVVIGMVSIGMDT

-217 YINEIIYSY
+217 YINEIIYNY

-254 LLKKKRAYDEKRR
+254 VLKKKREYDEKRR
-267 ILREAEEAEMQKQEE
+267 QQREAEEEELRKQEE
-282 VEEMRKRELH
+282 LKAREREAELG
-292 EQALSGEGVEAEPEQ
+292 QALYAENEDPEEKK
-307 PEPMAPDN
+307 PEPIQHEN
-315 VEFNPDADTIFEFT
+315 VEFDPSADTIFDMP

-336 ADTGYEYYDSDPD
+336 PYSRFDAIQDDPD
-349 SLAVYEESMEDNM
+349 SLAISEDTIEETPFFSDEGQHNEAISSDI
-362 ERSNAAEGVERG
+362 STAEEYAKMPEANP
-374 DKTEYASEY
+374 KTE
-383 TSEYSH
+383 
-389 VRIEEDKSEYKTEP
+389 IEDLP
-403 TEKEDGE
+403 
-410 SVNNREQ
+410 
-417 EKEDVPE
+417 
-424 DNAGLAE
+424 E
-431 EEEPE
+431 EE
-436 YEPAGGGR
+436 AN
-444 QAYAPSE
+444 
-451 YEENEDNDT
+451 EEFNEVYSD
-460 VDQPTPALKASSEA
+460 
-474 PRAEATV
+474 TV
-481 TSTEPEVPDTKPEV
+481 TSNTSYHPAAEKRVENHQEPDQQNLVEEAKEEVK
-495 LNTKPEVPNTKPKV
+495 
-509 PDTESEVS
+509 TESIREEIEKEEEVREE
-517 TTEKEDVMT
+517 EKQEDVMT
-526 VNVNQIEKGKPQTGG
+526 VNVNQIEKGSQDTG
-541 SASGDFFTHE
+541 ASYDDKLFTHE
-551 YKFPPTD
+551 YKFPPAEF
-558 YLRPGLDRISVD
+558 LRPGAEKISVD

-578 QKIRQTLLDFG
+578 EKIRQTLLDFG

-659 SMRTIIQS
+659 SMRNIILS
-667 KAYQETKYKLPV
+667 KAFQTSKFKLPV

-745 SKIEKYYLAKIPD
+745 SKIEKYYLAKIPN

-772 TLSSLCVEM
+772 TLSSLCDEM
-781 DERYMLLE
+781 DERYTLLE
-789 KAFVRQV
+789 KAYVKQV
-796 TEYNDKFKAKKLDP
+796 TEYNAKIKDKKLDP
-810 REGHRFMPYIVV
+810 REGHRYLPYIVV

-847 LARAVGIHVI
+847 LARAIGIHVI

-884 SSGVDSKTI
+884 SSGIDSKTI

-944 PYILPE
+944 AYMLPE
-950 PQNSGDGDSPEV
+950 PKIDGDGDAQEL
-962 DTASMGKLD
+962 DAASVGKLD
-971 PLLKDI
+971 PLF
-977 ARQVVASGV
+977 AEVGRQVIMSGV
-986 ASTSAVQR
+986 ASTSAIQR

-1007 DQLEALG
+1007 DQLEAYG

-1020 GGKPRSVLIEPMALE
+1020 GGKPRSVLMEAMAFE
-1035 DLLDTLG
+1035 DLLATLGLS

>member
-1 MKQYHNYSPEIST
+1 MKQYHNYSPEIS
-14 VDDSAEP
+14 SADESNDQL
-21 AVEEQPVRP
+21 ESEQPPRKD
-30 EPAPVEEPRRRKAKR
+30 PVQQRGRRRNARQKKDETVAEISTQTRSKSVVTSPVSTEKPRVSIKR
-45 RRQPVE
+45 S
-51 VERKEQAATAAPA
+51 
-64 DKKEPKK
+64 
-71 LFGSISAAIKEWK
+71 LLEWK
-84 ESIVTRLVT
+84 DSLVTRLVL
-93 GIILGGFGFWLAVA
+93 GIILGGLGFWFAVA
-107 FASYFSSCIIDQSM
+107 FVSYFSSCIADQSLAVSDIADPGAA
-121 VADSATGIGTPAS
+121 VA
-134 NDAGEGGARLTEL
+134 NDAGVGGARLTEL
-147 LINQG
+147 LINRG
-152 FGIGSVVIV
+152 FGVGAVVIV
-161 AWLLCVSMKL
+161 VWLLCMSLKL
-171 LIGYPKFRT
+171 LVGYPKFRT
-180 LDFTIKSLIALI
+180 LDFTIKSFIAFI
-192 TLSVVVGMVSIGLDT
+192 TLSVVIGMVSIGLDT

-254 LLKKKRAYDEKRR
+254 LLKKKRQYDERR
-267 ILREAEEAEMQKQEE
+267 RLMREAEEEE
-282 VEEMRKRELH
+282 LRKRE
-292 EQALSGEGVEAEPEQ
+292 EVKAREKEALLNQSLYAENEDVEEKKTEPVQ
-307 PEPMAPDN
+307 YDN
-315 VEFNPDADTIFEFT
+315 VEFDPNSDIILDMT
-329 DLEDEDE
+329 DLEDDDE
-336 ADTGYEYYDSDPD
+336 PYGRYDAFQDDPD
-349 SLAVYEESMEDNM
+349 SLAISEEPIEAAPFLPDAVWDSVAASSQDSAFVQEVEEIPNEIKEDTREEKNQ
-362 ERSNAAEGVERG
+362 EAENNKET
-374 DKTEYASEY
+374 KNSQEA
-383 TSEYSH
+383 
-389 VRIEEDKSEYKTEP
+389 DKSN
-403 TEKEDGE
+403 
-410 SVNNREQ
+410 V
-417 EKEDVPE
+417 
-424 DNAGLAE
+424 
-431 EEEPE
+431 
-436 YEPAGGGR
+436 
-444 QAYAPSE
+444 
-451 YEENEDNDT
+451 EENNQEG
-460 VDQPTPALKASSEA
+460 KE
-474 PRAEATV
+474 E
-481 TSTEPEVPDTKPEV
+481 
-495 LNTKPEVPNTKPKV
+495 
-509 PDTESEVS
+509 
-517 TTEKEDVMT
+517 EDVMT
-526 VNVNQIEKGKPQTGG
+526 VNVNQIEKGTSETG
-541 SASGDFFTHE
+541 STYDEKLFTHE
-551 YKFPPTD
+551 YKFPPAEF
-558 YLRPGLDRISVD
+558 LLPGADKISVD
-570 ADELLENK
+570 AGELLENK
-578 QKIRQTLLDFG
+578 ERIRQTLLDFG

-667 KAYQETKYKLPV
+667 KTYQNSKYRLPV

-745 SKIEKYYLAKIPD
+745 SKIENYYLAKIPN

-781 DERYMLLE
+781 DERYILLE
-789 KAFVRQV
+789 KAYVKQV
-796 TEYNDKFKAKKLDP
+796 TEYNDKFRAKKLDP

-884 SSGVDSKTI
+884 SSGIDSKTI

-944 PYILPE
+944 AYILPE
-950 PQNSGDGDSPEV
+950 PQVGGDGESQDV
-962 DTASMGKLD
+962 DAASIGKLD
-971 PLLKDI
+971 PLF
-977 ARQVVASGV
+977 AEVGRQVIMSGV
-986 ASTSAVQR
+986 ASTSAIQR

-1007 DQLEALG
+1007 DQLEAYG

-1020 GGKPRSVLIEPMALE
+1020 GGKPRSVLMEAMAFE
-1035 DLLDTLG
+1035 DLLATLGIS

>member
-1 MKQYHNYSPEIST
+1 MKHYHNYSPEISST
-14 VDDSAEP
+14 EEVQETSSEEQMTAAEP
-21 AVEEQPVRP
+21 TASG
-30 EPAPVEEPRRRKAKR
+30 RRRGGR
-45 RRQPVE
+45 RKPSQRGESEPGKSVSGQHE
-51 VERKEQAATAAPA
+51 EASKKKGTKLSTA
-64 DKKEPKK
+64 
-71 LFGSISAAIKEWK
+71 LKEWRD
-84 ESIVTRLVT
+84 SIVTRLVF
-93 GIILGGFGFWLAVA
+93 GILLGGLGFWFGVA
-107 FASYFSSCIIDQSM
+107 FVSYFSHCIADQSM
-121 VADSATGIGTPAS
+121 VAASATGPGTEVL

-152 FGIGSVVIV
+152 FGVGAIVIV
-161 AWLLCVSMKL
+161 VWLLCMSMKL

-180 LDFTIKSLIALI
+180 LDFTIKSLIAFI
-192 TLSVVVGMVSIGLDT
+192 TLSIVVGMVSVGVDS

-254 LLKKKRAYDEKRR
+254 GLRKKHAYDEKRR
-267 ILREAEEAEMQKQEE
+267 LQREAEEAEMQKQEE
-282 VEEMRKRELH
+282 VEEMKRREQH
-292 EQALSGEGVEAEPEQ
+292 DQALSGEGEELEPDKMEQ
-307 PEPMAPDN
+307 AVKEK
-315 VEFNPDADTIFEFT
+315 VEFDSDADTIFDIP
-329 DLEDEDE
+329 DLEDEEDP
-336 ADTGYEYYDSDPD
+336 APLFDTLYDDPY
-349 SLAVYEESMEDNM
+349 SLDISEEPMEENSYLDVAGDEESYEA
-362 ERSNAAEGVERG
+362 SNEAS
-374 DKTEYASEY
+374 KTESAYEQVSALEASGQESGLPEQASEY
-383 TSEYSH
+383 T
-389 VRIEEDKSEYKTEP
+389 EEK
-403 TEKEDGE
+403 
-410 SVNNREQ
+410 
-417 EKEDVPE
+417 
-424 DNAGLAE
+424 AE
-431 EEEPE
+431 
-436 YEPAGGGR
+436 
-444 QAYAPSE
+444 AYAPSMDLQ
-451 YEENEDNDT
+451 EETSQAPAESSSNIEETKVNHPQYNN
-460 VDQPTPALKASSEA
+460 QPTYKSVEEQAHLSEKDQDLELSRQVTEDA
-474 PRAEATV
+474 KSTV
-481 TSTEPEVPDTKPEV
+481 ISQKPEV
-495 LNTKPEVPNTKPKV
+495 ERRDEPAA
-509 PDTESEVS
+509 TEE
-517 TTEKEDVMT
+517 VMT
-526 VNVNQIEKGKPQTGG
+526 VNVNQIEKGGTKMPPSYDT
-541 SASGDFFTHE
+541 DLFTHE
-551 YKFPPTD
+551 YRFPPTD
-558 YLRPGLDRISVD
+558 YLRPGTDKISVD

-578 QKIRQTLLDFG
+578 QKIKQTLLDFG

-598 VGPTVTLYEIRPD
+598 VGPTVTLYKIRPD
-611 TGVKIAKIRNL
+611 SGVKIAKIRSL
-622 VDDLALSLA
+622 ADDLALSLA
-631 ANGVRII
+631 ADGVRII
-638 APIPGKGTVGIEVAN
+638 APIPREGTVGIEVAN
-653 KEAQTV
+653 RVAQTV

-667 KAYQETKYKLPV
+667 KAYQDSKFKLPI

-745 SKIEKYYLAKIPD
+745 AKIENYYLAKVPD
-758 SPQPIITN
+758 SEQSVITKT
-766 MENVVA
+766 ENVVA

-781 DERYMLLE
+781 DERYKLLE
-789 KAFVRQV
+789 KAFVRQL
-796 TEYNDKFKAKKLDP
+796 TEYNDKFKAKKLNPQD
-810 REGHRFMPYIVV
+810 GHRFMPYIVV

-836 EVELPIARLAQ
+836 DVELPIARLAQ

-906 DMLISNNGEMTR
+906 DMLISNNGEVTR

-924 DTPEVEEVC
+924 DTPEVEEIC

-944 PYILPE
+944 AFMLPE
-950 PQNSGDGDSPEV
+950 PQVSDGEAQEV
-962 DTASMGKLD
+962 DAASVGKLD

-977 ARQVVASGV
+977 ARQVVSSGV

-1020 GGKPRSVLIEPMALE
+1020 GGKPRTVLMDPMSLE

>member
-1 MKQYHNYSPEIST
+1 MKQYHNYSPEIS
-14 VDDSAEP
+14 SADESNDP
-21 AVEEQPVRP
+21 IEAEQSPRQDP
-30 EPAPVEEPRRRKAKR
+30 EPPRGRRRNG
-45 RRQPVE
+45 RQKKPETAASSSSQQKDKTSVE
-51 VERKEQAATAAPA
+51 VHTPSEN
-64 DKKEPKK
+64 KKS
-71 LFGSISAAIKEWK
+71 SIKSSFKEWRD
-84 ESIVTRLVT
+84 SWVTRIVF
-93 GIILGGFGFWLAVA
+93 GIILGGLGFWFAVA
-107 FASYFSSCIIDQSM
+107 FVSYFSSCIADQSM
-121 VADSATGIGTPAS
+121 AAADMTGPGSVVA
-134 NDAGEGGARLTEL
+134 NDAGEGGARITEL

-152 FGIGSVVIV
+152 FGVGAVVIV
-161 AWLLCVSMKL
+161 VWLICMSLKL
-171 LIGYPKFRT
+171 LVGYPKFRT
-180 LDFTIKSLIALI
+180 LDFTIKSLIAFI
-192 TLSVVVGMVSIGLDT
+192 TLSVVVGMVTIPLDT

-217 YINEIIYSY
+217 YINEIIYNY
-226 IGWSGAIIISVVL
+226 IGWSGAIIISIVL
-239 ISIFVVICL
+239 TSIFVVICL

-254 LLKKKRAYDEKRR
+254 MIKKKRQYDEKRR
-267 ILREAEEAEMQKQEE
+267 LIKEAEEEEIRKQEE
-282 VEEMRKRELH
+282 VKAREK
-292 EQALSGEGVEAEPEQ
+292 EAEQNQAIYAENEDVDDQKQSPVQ
-307 PEPMAPDN
+307 YDN
-315 VEFNPDADTIFEFT
+315 VEFDPSSDTIFDMP
-329 DLEDEDE
+329 DLEEDDEPY
-336 ADTGYEYYDSDPD
+336 AQYDTFQDDPD
-349 SLAVYEESMEDNM
+349 SLAISEDLIEDTSLCQASDQESIAVETTPPLSDI
-362 ERSNAAEGVERG
+362 RKAEGDESLPKEETVCIHENSLVEEEVTA
-374 DKTEYASEY
+374 KKEEKEEKEEQTVEEEY
-383 TSEYSH
+383 
-389 VRIEEDKSEYKTEP
+389 
-403 TEKEDGE
+403 TEKEE
-410 SVNNREQ
+410 HS
-417 EKEDVPE
+417 EKEEKTD
-424 DNAGLAE
+424 E
-431 EEEPE
+431 EE
-436 YEPAGGGR
+436 
-444 QAYAPSE
+444 S
-451 YEENEDNDT
+451 
-460 VDQPTPALKASSEA
+460 
-474 PRAEATV
+474 
-481 TSTEPEVPDTKPEV
+481 
-495 LNTKPEVPNTKPKV
+495 
-509 PDTESEVS
+509 
-517 TTEKEDVMT
+517 DVMT
-526 VNVNQIEKGKPQTGG
+526 VNVNHIEKGTSDLGATYDDKL
-541 SASGDFFTHE
+541 FTHE
-551 YKFPPTD
+551 YKFPPAEF
-558 YLRPGLDRISVD
+558 LLPGAEKISVD

-578 QKIRQTLLDFG
+578 ERIRQTLLDFG

-667 KAYQETKYKLPV
+667 KAYQTSKYRLPV

-745 SKIEKYYLAKIPD
+745 SKIENYYLAKIPN

-781 DERYMLLE
+781 DERYILLE
-789 KAFVRQV
+789 KAYVKQV
-796 TEYNDKFKAKKLDP
+796 TEYNEKFRQKKLDP

-884 SSGVDSKTI
+884 SSGIDSKTI

-944 PYILPE
+944 AYMLPE
-950 PQNSGDGDSPEV
+950 PQIGGDGDSQEV
-962 DTASMGKLD
+962 DAASVGKLD
-971 PLLKDI
+971 PLF
-977 ARQVVASGV
+977 AEVGRQVIISGV
-986 ASTSAVQR
+986 ASTSAIQR

-1007 DQLEALG
+1007 DQLEAYG

-1020 GGKPRSVLIEPMALE
+1020 GGKPRSVLMEAMAFE
-1035 DLLDTLG
+1035 DLLATLGLS

>member
-14 VDDSAEP
+14 GDEP
-21 AVEEQPVRP
+21 QEPMDTMAEEQPSSP
-30 EPAPVEEPRRRKAKR
+30 EPAPAPQRRKGH
-45 RRQPVE
+45 RRQPQPAPKPSVNGKAGKDQPTAE
-51 VERKEQAATAAPA
+51 PQKKRKSMETA
-64 DKKEPKK
+64 
-71 LFGSISAAIKEWK
+71 FKEWRD
-84 ESIVTRLVT
+84 STVTRLVF
-93 GIILGGFGFWLAVA
+93 GILLGGLGFWFAVA
-107 FASYFSSCIIDQSM
+107 FISYFSNCIADQSM
-121 VADSATGIGTPAS
+121 VADPITGPGTAVANS
-134 NDAGEGGARLTEL
+134 AGEGGARITEL

-152 FGIGSVVIV
+152 FGVGAVVIV
-161 AWLLCVSMKL
+161 VWLLCMSLKL
-171 LIGYPKFRT
+171 LVGYPRFRI
-180 LDFTIKSLIALI
+180 LDFTVKSLLAFI
-192 TLSVVVGMVSIGLDT
+192 TLSVVVGMVCVGVDT
-207 DVNWGGFHGR
+207 TVNWGGFHGR

-239 ISIFVVICL
+239 ISLFVVICL

-254 LLKKKRAYDEKRR
+254 MLVKKRAYDERR
-267 ILREAEEAEMQKQEE
+267 RERREAEEAEMHKQEE
-282 VEEMRKRELH
+282 REEMKRREIRD
-292 EQALSGEGVEAEPEQ
+292 EALSGEGEDTETQPVAEPAAAE
-307 PEPMAPDN
+307 N
-315 VEFNPDADTIFEFT
+315 VEFDPDADTIFDIP
-329 DLEDEDE
+329 DLEDEEDP
-336 ADTGYEYYDSDPD
+336 DTRFDSFEEDTDSLAFTEEPDPD
-349 SLAVYEESMEDNM
+349 SGFRNQEPLEDARDFGEREATAESQDVGEQGREDVGQMMEAEKD
-362 ERSNAAEGVERG
+362 AATDVEPQVVPV
-374 DKTEYASEY
+374 DVSSVAPVPAEPVQELPEPEPKPAA
-383 TSEYSH
+383 
-389 VRIEEDKSEYKTEP
+389 KPEP
-403 TEKEDGE
+403 T
-410 SVNNREQ
+410 
-417 EKEDVPE
+417 VPE
-424 DNAGLAE
+424 RTQPQQEPPAKETKTADKELE
-431 EEEPE
+431 E
-436 YEPAGGGR
+436 
-444 QAYAPSE
+444 
-451 YEENEDNDT
+451 
-460 VDQPTPALKASSEA
+460 
-474 PRAEATV
+474 
-481 TSTEPEVPDTKPEV
+481 
-495 LNTKPEVPNTKPKV
+495 
-509 PDTESEVS
+509 
-517 TTEKEDVMT
+517 VMT
-526 VNVNQIEKGKPQTGG
+526 VNVNQIEKATEK
-541 SASGDFFTHE
+541 SAPTYDSALFTHE
-551 YKFPPTD
+551 YSFPPTD
-558 YLRPGLDRISVD
+558 YLRPGAERISVD
-570 ADELLENK
+570 AEELLENK
-578 QKIRQTLLDFG
+578 NKIKQTLLDFG

-611 TGVKIAKIRNL
+611 TGVKIAKIRGL

-653 KEAQTV
+653 KDAQTV

-667 KAYQETKYKLPV
+667 KAYRNSKFKLPV

-781 DERYMLLE
+781 DERYKLLE
-789 KAFVRQV
+789 SAFVRQV

-950 PQNSGDGDSPEV
+950 PQNTGDGEAQEL

>member
-1 MKQYHNYSPEIST
+1 MKQYHNYSPEYPSSDES
-14 VDDSAEP
+14 VEQV
-21 AVEEQPVRP
+21 VEEQPTP
-30 EPAPVEEPRRRKAKR
+30 
-45 RRQPVE
+45 
-51 VERKEQAATAAPA
+51 
-64 DKKEPKK
+64 KEPSTSGRRHTSKSKK
-71 LFGSISAAIKEWK
+71 TATGNNVSTKRPQTARKDESSKESVKSVALTFKEWRD
-84 ESIVTRLVT
+84 SVVTRFVF
-93 GIILGGFGFWLAVA
+93 GIILGGLGLWFAVA
-107 FASYFSSCIIDQSM
+107 FMSYFSNCVADQSM
-121 VADSATGIGTPAS
+121 VISEATGPDVAVS

-152 FGIGSVVIV
+152 FGVGAIVIV
-161 AWLLCVSMKL
+161 VWLLCMSLKL
-171 LIGYPKFRT
+171 LVGYPKFRT
-180 LDFTIKSLIALI
+180 LDFTIKSLIAFI

-254 LLKKKRAYDEKRR
+254 MIRKKRAYDEKRR
-267 ILREAEEAEMQKQEE
+267 KQREAEEEEIRKKEELRAREKEASEGQALYAENEDPEE
-282 VEEMRKRELH
+282 TKREV
-292 EQALSGEGVEAEPEQ
+292 ST
-307 PEPMAPDN
+307 PDN
-315 VEFNPDADTIFEFT
+315 VEFDPSSDTIFDMPE
-329 DLEDEDE
+329 LDED
-336 ADTGYEYYDSDPD
+336 YEPYSAFDSIQDDPNSLAISED
-349 SLAVYEESMEDNM
+349 SLEENAFLKDLSEDSGATPAVEEK
-362 ERSNAAEGVERG
+362 V
-374 DKTEYASEY
+374 
-383 TSEYSH
+383 
-389 VRIEEDKSEYKTEP
+389 IEEERNNYITKEEKIESESVTSMDKYPENNNQSDSLPVDNNPIDDNIVESRPAEEYMPQQASLEENSVKEDQPSKPNESAQSISEIAES
-403 TEKEDGE
+403 TEKEE
-410 SVNNREQ
+410 
-417 EKEDVPE
+417 
-424 DNAGLAE
+424 
-431 EEEPE
+431 
-436 YEPAGGGR
+436 
-444 QAYAPSE
+444 
-451 YEENEDNDT
+451 
-460 VDQPTPALKASSEA
+460 LK
-474 PRAEATV
+474 
-481 TSTEPEVPDTKPEV
+481 
-495 LNTKPEVPNTKPKV
+495 
-509 PDTESEVS
+509 
-517 TTEKEDVMT
+517 DVMT
-526 VNVNQIEKGKPQTGG
+526 VNVNHIEKGSQDTG
-541 SASGDFFTHE
+541 SSYDEKLFTHE
-551 YKFPPTD
+551 YKFPPAE
-558 YLRPGLDRISVD
+558 YLLPGSDKISVD
-570 ADELLENK
+570 ADELRENK
-578 QKIRQTLLDFG
+578 EKIKQTLLDFG

-653 KEAQTV
+653 KEAKTV

-667 KAYQETKYKLPV
+667 KVYQNSKFKLPV

-745 SKIEKYYLAKIPD
+745 AKIENYYLAKIPD
-758 SPQPIITN
+758 APQPIITN

-772 TLSSLCVEM
+772 TLSSLCAEM

-796 TEYNDKFKAKKLDP
+796 TEYNEKFKEKKLDP
-810 REGHRFMPYIVV
+810 REGHRYMPYIVV

-836 EVELPIARLAQ
+836 EVEIPIARLAQ

-924 DTPEVEEVC
+924 DTPEVEKVC
-933 DYIARQPYPQG
+933 DYITRQPYPQG
-944 PYILPE
+944 AYMLPE
-950 PQNSGDGDSPEV
+950 PQVGGDAEAQEV
-962 DTASMGKLD
+962 DSASVGKLD
-971 PLLKDI
+971 PLFPEVG
-977 ARQVVASGV
+977 RQVIMSGT

-1007 DQLEALG
+1007 DQLEAYG

-1020 GGKPRSVLIEPMALE
+1020 GGKPRSVLMDAMTFE
-1035 DLLDTLG
+1035 DLLASLGLA